1 MAKEIVG
8 KAEFETEVLGAAV
21 PVLVD
26 FWAPWCPPCLALTPV
41 IEGLAGSVPGAK
53 VVKVNVDDN
62 RELAIAHRISSIPAL
77 LFFKAGREVSRHI
90 GSRSREALAAELE
103 ALR

>member
-8 KAEFETEVLGAAV
+8 KSQFETEVLQAEV

-26 FWAPWCPPCLALTPV
+26 FWAPWCGPCQQIAPTIESLAS
-41 IEGLAGSVPGAK
+41 SVEGAK

-62 RELAIAHRISSIPAL
+62 QELAIAHRISSIPAL
-77 LFFKAGREVSRHI
+77 LFFKDGREARRFVGGRPP
-90 GSRSREALAAELE
+90 AVLTAELD
-103 ALR
+103 ALK